1 MLFGEHAVLKNHPA
15 LCMAINQ
22 RLKLILEPRL
32 DNLLNI
38 KSNLGELNLDIL
50 KIQNSLP
57 IQPFSYLIKAFQ
69 TYQKVYPDLFNT
81 GFDLTISSDFS
92 STIGFGS
99 SSALIISLISAL
111 EIYID
116 SDFVSPLAG
125 ETGPKMKLRDREGAN
140 LFQKIFQI
148 SKKLLLDIQGQGS
161 GTDLATALYGG
172 IVFYQAEPL
181 LIQKLELKNLN
192 NLTHLFTAIYSGKK
206 TPTSTVISLIQNAYK
221 NNPDLYKTY
230 FQKIHEITLQAK
242 QAILNNN
249 LNLLGALMNT
259 QHMLMEAMN
268 LSTPAIQT
276 LIHACQSE
284 QLLGAKISGS
294 GLGDCIITLG
304 KLKPHTFPQ
313 NPAQKAMGILQIPL
327 EISDQGLLW
336 EVQDFVFPPVGET
349 DPQGQRGGLF

>member
-38 KSNLGELNLDIL
+38 KSNLGELTLDIL
-50 KIQNSLP
+50 NIQNILP
-57 IQPFSYLIKAFQ
+57 TQPFSYLIKAFQ
-69 TYQKVYPDLFNT
+69 NYQKDYPEKFKT
-81 GFDLTISSDFS
+81 GFDLQISSDFS

-99 SSALIISLISAL
+99 SSALIICIISAL
-111 EIYID
+111 EIYLNQGGHLGP
-116 SDFVSPLAG
+116 PLH
-125 ETGPKMKLRDREGAN
+125 ETLPQKL
-140 LFQKIFQI
+140 FPKIFNI
-148 SKKLLLDIQGQGS
+148 SKKLLLEIQGQGS

-172 IVFYQAEPL
+172 IVFYQAQPL
-181 LIQKLELKNLN
+181 LIQKLDLKNLN
-192 NLTHLFTAIYSGKK
+192 NLTHLFAAIYSGKK
-206 TPTSTVISLIQNAYK
+206 TPTSTVISFIQEAYK
-221 NNPDLYKTY
+221 NNPDLYQTY
-230 FQKIHEITLQAK
+230 FQKIHEIALQAK

-304 KLKPHTFPQ
+304 KLNPNTFPQ

-336 EVQDFVFPPVGET
+336 EVQDFVSPPVGET